1 MGKSI
6 TAEKPGHY
14 QFVLIGYNLILRDNL
29 FQLMQFRHLILACGL
44 LTGAVAS
51 LHAQTPFDASRIK
64 VSWEVV
70 ENNHQGKAE
79 FLSAFTIV
87 NKGKTAFPAKGWQ
100 LYFNFV
106 RSIKEGVTT
115 GGVTAAHVNGDLYKI
130 SPADDSKSIA
140 PGDSLRIEMVAEA
153 WAVNFTDAPDGLYLV
168 WDKEPA
174 KGYRLAPLEIRPS
187 TQPKQYL
194 RFPGD
199 KTALTTPAD
208 VYAQNRN
215 IKDIPAEQLPLVF
228 PTPQE
233 VVPGTGAYVLQAG
246 VQINAAPAFAKEAS
260 YLSDELGKLLGAKPA
275 TGGGSGIALEQ
286 DASLAPE
293 AYSLQVTPQGVTIR
307 AADGAGMFYGIQTL
321 KSILPPASWAGVQ
334 KTIQVPVIQVK
345 DAPRYGYRAFMLDVS
360 RNFHSKQDVLRLLE
374 VMSLYKLNV
383 FHFHLTD
390 DEGWRLEIPGLPELT
405 QVGGRRGHGVD
416 EKEHLL
422 PSYGSGPDV
431 TDTAGSGFYTKQDFL
446 EILKYANDRHI
457 TVIPEIETP
466 GHARAAVKA
475 MEARYAKLQAE
486 GKQAAATQYLLSDL
500 DDKSVYHSVQNWND
514 NVINVALPSVYTFLD
529 KVVAE
534 LQAYYKESGAPL
546 EYVHMG
552 GDEVPAGVWTKS
564 PVVQALM
571 QQDKT
576 IKNTDDLWYYY
587 YSKVYALL
595 KARGLKQYGWEEMGM
610 RKTSVDGKPHYIPN
624 PDFSNNG
631 FMVDVWNNVM
641 GGGAEDLA
649 YRLANANY
657 KVVLSGVSNLYFDM
671 AYMKSFEE
679 PGFYWGG
686 FVDIDK
692 PFYFIPENY
701 YKNSKVDALGN
712 RLNPD
717 IFKGKD
723 PLTAYGAGNIM
734 GVQGLLWSETVKN
747 SARMEYMI
755 LPKLLGLAERAW
767 AKNPEWATEKDSAR
781 SEELYNKAWNTFV
794 NVAGKRELVRLDHYN
809 GGYNYRIPTP
819 GLQLSNGAVAANI
832 QLPGFTIRYTTDG
845 KEPDNKSKVYTGPVK
860 EKGTIRFKAFDTRG
874 RGSRTATI
882 INPLSA
888 QTLSKGGDL

>member
-1 MGKSI
+1 MI
-6 TAEKPGHY
+6 NAEKLTRYP
-14 QFVLIGYNLILRDNL
+14 FVLNGYSLILRNNIV
-29 FQLMQFRHLILACGL
+29 QLMQFRHFLFACGL
-44 LTGAVAS
+44 LTGATAC
-51 LHAQTPFDASRIK
+51 LHAQAPFDASRIK
-64 VSWEVV
+64 VAWEVV
-70 ENNHQGKAE
+70 ENNHQGKAQ
-79 FLSAFTIV
+79 FLSAFTLV
-87 NKGKTAFPAKGWQ
+87 NNSKTTFPAKGWQ

-106 RSIKEGVTT
+106 RSVKEGATT
-115 GGVTAAHVNGDLYKI
+115 GGVTAAHINGDLYKLT
-130 SPADDSKSIA
+130 PAADNKGIA
-140 PGDSLRIEMVAEA
+140 PGDSLRIEIVAGA

-174 KGYRLAPLEIRPS
+174 KGYSLPQLEVRPS

-208 VYAQNRN
+208 VYAQNKI
-215 IKDIPAEQLPLVF
+215 IKDIPAGQLPLVF

-233 VVPGTGAYVLQAG
+233 VIPGTGAYSLQSG
-246 VQINAAPAFAKEAS
+246 IQINAAPAFVNEAA
-260 YLSDELGKLLGAKPA
+260 YLSEELKILLGAKPA
-275 TGGGSGIALEQ
+275 AGSGGGIALQQ
-286 DASLAPE
+286 DTTLAAE
-293 AYSLQVTPQGVTIR
+293 AYTLSVTPQGITIS
-307 AADGAGMFYGIQTL
+307 AADGAGVFYGIQTL
-321 KSILPPASWAGVQ
+321 KSLLPPASWAGVQ
-334 KTIQVPVIQVK
+334 KAIQVPALQVK

-360 RNFHSKQDVLRLLE
+360 RNFHSKRDVLRLLD

-383 FHFHLTD
+383 LHFHLTD
-390 DEGWRLEIPGLPELT
+390 DEGWRLEIPSLPELT

-416 EKEHLL
+416 EKEFLM

-431 TDTAGSGFYTKQDFL
+431 NNEAGSGFYTRQDFID
-446 EILKYANDRHI
+446 ILKYATQRHV

-475 MEARYAKLQAE
+475 MEARYAKLQAQ
-486 GKQAAATQYLLSDL
+486 GKNAEATQYLLSDL
-500 DDKSVYHSVQNWND
+500 QDKSEYHSVQNWND
-514 NVINVALPSVYTFLD
+514 NVINVALPSVYAFLD
-529 KVVAE
+529 KVVEE
-534 LQAYYKESGAPL
+534 LQTYYKEAGAPL

-552 GDEVPAGVWTKS
+552 GDEVPAGVWAKS
-564 PVVQALM
+564 PVVQELM
-571 QQDKT
+571 QKEKSV
-576 IKNTDDLWYYY
+576 KNTDDLWYYY
-587 YSKVYALL
+587 YGKVYSLL

-610 RKTSVDGKPHYIPN
+610 RKTAIDGKPHYIPN

-657 KVVLSGVSNLYFDM
+657 KVVLSGVSNMYFDM

-712 RLNPD
+712 PLPASA
-717 IFKGKD
+717 FLGKD
-723 PLTAYGAGNIM
+723 RLTAYGAENIT
-734 GVQGLLWSETVKN
+734 GIQGLLWSETVKT
-747 SARMEYMI
+747 SDRMEYMI
-755 LPKLLGLAERAW
+755 LPKLFGLAERAW
-767 AKNPEWATEKDSAR
+767 AKNPDWATEKDSAR
-781 SEELYNKAWNTFV
+781 SEELYRNAWSTFV
-794 NVAGKRELVRLDHYN
+794 NVVGKRELVRLDHYN

-819 GLQLSNGAVAANI
+819 GLLASNGAVTANI
-832 QLPGFTIRYTTDG
+832 QLPGFTIRYTTNG
-845 KEPDNKSKVYTGPVK
+845 KEPDSKSKIYTGPVTD
-860 EKGTIRFKAFDTRG
+860 KGTLRFRAFDTRG
-874 RGSRTATI
+874 RGSRTVSVV
-882 INPLSA
+882 NPLRA

>member
-1 MGKSI
+1 
-6 TAEKPGHY
+6 
-14 QFVLIGYNLILRDNL
+14 
-29 FQLMQFRHLILACGL
+29 MQFRHLLLVCGL
-44 LTGAVAS
+44 LAGAGTSVQ
-51 LHAQTPFDASRIK
+51 AQAPFDASRIK

-70 ENNHQGKAE
+70 ENNHQGKAQ
-79 FLSAFTIV
+79 FLSAFTLV

-106 RSIKEGVTT
+106 RSIKGDGTT
-115 GGVTAAHVNGDLYKI
+115 GGVTATHVNGDLYKL
-130 SPADDSKSIA
+130 SPANDSKSIA
-140 PGDSLRIEMVAEA
+140 PGDSLRIEIVADA

-174 KGYRLAPLEIRPS
+174 KGYPLPPLEIRPS

-199 KTALTTPAD
+199 KTALTTPED
-208 VYAQNRN
+208 VYTQNKN
-215 IKDIPAEQLPLVF
+215 IKDIPVEQLPPVF

-233 VVPGTGAYVLQAG
+233 VIPGVGHYTLQAG
-246 VQINAAPAFAKEAS
+246 ININAAPEFAKEAS
-260 YLSDELGKLLGAKPA
+260 YLSDELAKLLGRKPA
-275 TGGGSGIALEQ
+275 SGNGGISLEQ
-286 DASLAPE
+286 DKSLAPE
-293 AYSLQVTPQGVTIR
+293 AYTLQVTAQGVTIR
-307 AADGAGMFYGIQTL
+307 AADRAGIFYGIQSL
-321 KSILPPASWAGVQ
+321 KSMMPPASWVRVQ
-334 KTIQVPVIQVK
+334 KSIQIPVIQVK

-383 FHFHLTD
+383 LHFHLTD
-390 DEGWRLEIPGLPELT
+390 DEGWRLEIQSLPELT
-405 QVGGRRGHGVD
+405 QVGGRRGHGASED
-416 EKEHLL
+416 EFLM

-431 TDTAGSGFYTKQDFL
+431 TNESGSGFYTKQDFL
-446 EILKYANDRHI
+446 EILRYATDRHI
-457 TVIPEIETP
+457 KVIPEIETP

-475 MEARYAKLQAE
+475 MEARYRKLQAQ
-486 GKQAAATQYLLSDL
+486 GKIAEAKQYLLSDL
-500 DDKSVYHSVQNWND
+500 EDKSVYHSVQNWND

-529 KVVAE
+529 KVVEE
-534 LQAYYKESGAPL
+534 LQAYYKEAGAPL

-552 GDEVPAGVWTKS
+552 GDEVPAGVWSRS
-564 PVVQALM
+564 PAVQALM
-571 QQDKT
+571 AQDKT
-576 IKNTDDLWYYY
+576 ISNTDDLWYYY
-587 YSKVYALL
+587 YGKVYSLL

-610 RKTSVDGKPHYIPN
+610 RKTSIDGKPHSIPN

-631 FMVDVWNNVM
+631 FMVDVWNNVL
-641 GGGAEDLA
+641 GGGQEDLA

-657 KVVLSGVSNLYFDM
+657 KVVLSGVSNFYFDM

-717 IFKGKD
+717 VFKGKD
-723 PLTAYGAGNIM
+723 QLTAYGAGNIV
-734 GVQGLLWSETVKN
+734 GIQGLLWSETVKN

-767 AKNPEWATEKDSAR
+767 ARSPEWAAEKDSAR
-781 SEELYNKAWNTFV
+781 SEELYNSAWNTFV

-819 GLQLSNGAVAANI
+819 GLQVRNGAVTANV
-832 QLPGFTIRYTTDG
+832 QLPGFTLRYTTDG
-845 KEPDNKSKVYTGPVK
+845 KEPDSKSKIYTGPVT
-860 EKGTIRFKAFDTRG
+860 EKGTVRFKAFDTRG
-874 RGSRTATI
+874 RGSRTATVV
-882 INPLSA
+882 NPLRL